1 VTVEPSVSV
10 VKAVG
15 SGAALTVQ
23 AVPSVQ
29 ACPFTVKDGL
39 ASAELGMEL
48 TATPSAGVL
57 AALATVG
64 VIHDGQ
70 ADVEAW
76 KLVTVPVPTPV
87 PQSFNVPAASA
98 KQAASLAVVP
108 ALGPVVNPAP
118 APATLASAEVGIGP
132 ADTVKV
138 GAVVAL
144 ATVGTIHDGQADVEA
159 WKLVTVPVPTPV
171 PQSFNVPAASAKQAA
186 SLVVVPLFG
195 PVVNPAPA
203 PATLAS
209 AEVGIGP
216 ADTDK
221 LGVVV
226 ALETIGTIHEG
237 QLAEDAPKLV
247 TVPVPLPAVAPQS
260 FNVPNASAKQGTSFA
275 TVLVGPVVS
284 PAPDPVGAA
293 PLIRVCG
300 VPPPHSATC
309 PAVGDPETTG
319 TFPPLEALSENEPPL
334 NNHALVEG
342 L

>member
-1 VTVEPSVSV
+1 VKLAPFTSPVTFKARVDVEWLNVSVAFVTPEPPVASVTVEPSVSV

-64 VIHDGQ
+64 V
-70 ADVEAW
+70 
-76 KLVTVPVPTPV
+76 
-87 PQSFNVPAASA
+87 
-98 KQAASLAVVP
+98 
-108 ALGPVVNPAP
+108 
-118 APATLASAEVGIGP
+118 
-132 ADTVKV
+132 
-138 GAVVAL
+138 
-144 ATVGTIHDGQADVEA
+144 IHDGQADVEA